1 MTTTTLMDDYRQ
13 LSSTNRL
20 YQRSYDRLKFLLNSF
35 VGGEDYRLGGY
46 LTRYALETDG
56 EYQARLAA
64 TPLVNYCASTIQTYI
79 SFMFREHPD
88 RDFDTWTGQGDVE
101 DFLRDANQDG
111 QSFDNFMKQ
120 ASIWSS
126 VFGSAWIMVTKP
138 NVGQVTVADEQAM
151 GIRPYVNLLTP
162 LSVSDWRWERQP
174 NGRYELSY
182 FKYIEEVIDS
192 LSVVKVWTR
201 DTIETWI
208 LDDQAKEATMQ
219 SVEPNGLGMIPAV
232 MVYNQRGIS
241 RDVGVSDI
249 NDIAD
254 IQRQIYNLNSENE
267 QSIRLAGHPTL
278 VVPSTAQIGSGAGAM
293 IQLQEGTDGALNPYM
308 LNVDSGSIS
317 GIHASIDKLT
327 EAIEKISFTSGVS
340 TTKTQSQ
347 SGVALETE
355 FALLNSKLAEKA
367 DQMELAEESVWKLF
381 GMYQGREWT
390 GEVKYPDSFN
400 LRDTAREIGE
410 LVSAKS
416 AATDPRVLE
425 IIDQKLLSALGEDA
439 SMIREEVDPALLPE
453 RPAFDPHIMI
463 DPVTGTEYIA
473 RTEAEHLAY
482 AAQGYYHKED

>member
-1 MTTTTLMDDYRQ
+1 
-13 LSSTNRL
+13 
-20 YQRSYDRLKFLLNSF
+20 
-35 VGGEDYRLGGY
+35 
-46 LTRYALETDG
+46 
-56 EYQARLAA
+56 
-64 TPLVNYCASTIQTYI
+64 
-79 SFMFREHPD
+79 
-88 RDFDTWTGQGDVE
+88 
-101 DFLRDANQDG
+101 
-111 QSFDNFMKQ
+111 
-120 ASIWSS
+120 
-126 VFGSAWIMVTKP
+126 
-138 NVGQVTVADEQAM
+138 
-151 GIRPYVNLLTP
+151 
-162 LSVSDWRWERQP
+162 
-174 NGRYELSY
+174 
-182 FKYIEEVIDS
+182 
-192 LSVVKVWTR
+192 
-201 DTIETWI
+201 
-208 LDDQAKEATMQ
+208 
-219 SVEPNGLGMIPAV
+219 
-232 MVYNQRGIS
+232 
-241 RDVGVSDI
+241 
-249 NDIAD
+249 
-254 IQRQIYNLNSENE
+254 
-267 QSIRLAGHPTL
+267 
-278 VVPSTAQIGSGAGAM
+278 
-293 IQLQEGTDGALNPYM
+293 M

-367 DQMELAEESVWKLF
+367 DQMELAEEQVWKLF

-390 GEVKYPDSFN
+390 GEIKYPDSFN